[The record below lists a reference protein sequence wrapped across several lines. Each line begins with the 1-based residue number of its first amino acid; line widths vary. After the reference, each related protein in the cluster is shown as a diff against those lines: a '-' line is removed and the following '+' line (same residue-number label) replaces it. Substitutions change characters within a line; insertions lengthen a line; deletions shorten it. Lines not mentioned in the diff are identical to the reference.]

1 MLGHFSNK
9 WRVRLSGLPLGNC
22 LDQEEYMVQNRMAA
36 HDLTA
41 SFAAVFVSVA
51 LVGQFGASLEELE
64 DQRVRLASHACDR
77 ERHSTREN
85 IVRPLEIVV
94 DKISR

>member
-1 MLGHFSNK
+1 
-9 WRVRLSGLPLGNC
+9 
-22 LDQEEYMVQNRMAA
+22 MVQNEELT

-64 DQRVRLASHACDR
+64 DQGVRLASHVCDW
-77 ERHSTREN
+77 ERHSTRESS
-85 IVRPLEIVV
+85 IRPMEIVV
-94 DKISR
+94 DKVSR

>member
-1 MLGHFSNK
+1 
-9 WRVRLSGLPLGNC
+9 
-22 LDQEEYMVQNRMAA
+22 MVQNEELT

-64 DQRVRLASHACDR
+64 DQGVRLASHVSGW
-77 ERHSTREN
+77 ERHSTRESS
-85 IVRPLEIVV
+85 IRLLKFVV
-94 DKISR
+94 DKVSR

>member
-1 MLGHFSNK
+1 
-9 WRVRLSGLPLGNC
+9 
-22 LDQEEYMVQNRMAA
+22 MVT
-36 HDLTA
+36 HDLAA
-41 SFAAVFVSVA
+41 SLAAVFVSVA

-64 DQRVRLASHACDR
+64 DQRVRLASHTCNR

-85 IVRPLEIVV
+85 MVRPLEIVV